1 MHVLYF
7 ITFVNT
13 TMKQSVKESEE
24 KVSAAIDYDREIQ
37 PTPQVNNFRT
47 DCNEVE
53 GKRVRTVLTRFFDP

>member
-1 MHVLYF
+1 
-7 ITFVNT
+7 
-13 TMKQSVKESEE
+13 MKQSVKESEE